1 MPGKIK
7 KLIDTIIT
15 ERADGNELVVHLTRA
30 KLMLKGIDPD
40 DYSETSQ
47 DFPDVIRQLR
57 SLAQEIGV
65 TLKSEY

>member
-7 KLIDTIIT
+7 QLIDTIIT
-15 ERADGNELVVHLTRA
+15 DRANGNELVIHLTRA

-40 DYSETSQ
+40 IYSETSE
-47 DFPDVIRQLR
+47 DYPNVIRQLK

-65 TLKSEY
+65 TLKSD

>member
-7 KLIDTIIT
+7 QLIDTIIT
-15 ERADGNELVVHLTRA
+15 DRANGNELVVHSTRA

-40 DYSETSQ
+40 IYNETSE
-47 DFPDVIRQLR
+47 DYPNVIRQLK

-65 TLKSEY
+65 TLKSD

>member
-7 KLIDTIIT
+7 QLIDTIIT
-15 ERADGNELVVHLTRA
+15 DRANGNKLVIHLTRA

-40 DYSETSQ
+40 IYSETSE
-47 DFPDVIRQLR
+47 DYPNVIRQLK

-65 TLKSEY
+65 TLKSD